1 MAATIDKRR
10 GGKPRGLYVAHLDE
24 RPALMTDGIGLR

>member
-10 GGKPRGLYVAHLDE
+10 GGKPRGLYVAQLDE
-24 RPALMTDGIGLR
+24 RPALMNEGAGKR